1 MSADLALIISD
12 SVMVLGEPVVDFV
25 VVSAAALFI
34 SLLAL
39 SEQKLW
45 DFCKLKGLVEVVL
58 TTALQKLK
66 GLYAINRIIFIV
78 YLICKSYICRN

>member
-1 MSADLALIISD
+1 
-12 SVMVLGEPVVDFV
+12 MVLGEPEVDVVVVDFV
-25 VVSAAALFI
+25 VVSALFI

-58 TTALQKLK
+58 TTALQK
-66 GLYAINRIIFIV
+66 
-78 YLICKSYICRN
+78 

>member
-12 SVMVLGEPVVDFV
+12 SVMLLAELVDVVAVDVVDFV
-25 VVSAAALFI
+25 VSAALFI

-58 TTALQKLK
+58 TTALQK
-66 GLYAINRIIFIV
+66 
-78 YLICKSYICRN
+78 

>member
-12 SVMVLGEPVVDFV
+12 SVMLLGELVDVVAVDVVDFV
-25 VVSAAALFI
+25 VSAALFI

-58 TTALQKLK
+58 TTALQK
-66 GLYAINRIIFIV
+66 
-78 YLICKSYICRN
+78 

>member
-1 MSADLALIISD
+1 
-12 SVMVLGEPVVDFV
+12 MVLGEPVVDVVVVDFV
-25 VVSAAALFI
+25 VVSALFI

-58 TTALQKLK
+58 TTALQK
-66 GLYAINRIIFIV
+66 
-78 YLICKSYICRN
+78 

>member
-1 MSADLALIISD
+1 ML
-12 SVMVLGEPVVDFV
+12 LGELVDVVAVDVVDFV
-25 VVSAAALFI
+25 VSAALFI

-58 TTALQKLK
+58 TTALQK
-66 GLYAINRIIFIV
+66 
-78 YLICKSYICRN
+78 

>member
-1 MSADLALIISD
+1 
-12 SVMVLGEPVVDFV
+12 MVLGEPVVDVVVVDFV
-25 VVSAAALFI
+25 VVSAAVLFI

-58 TTALQKLK
+58 TTALQK
-66 GLYAINRIIFIV
+66 
-78 YLICKSYICRN
+78 

>member
-1 MSADLALIISD
+1 MFSLSYIYYSISYLDGLSADLALIISD
-12 SVMVLGEPVVDFV
+12 SVMVLGEPVVDVVVVDFV

-58 TTALQKLK
+58 TTALQK
-66 GLYAINRIIFIV
+66 
-78 YLICKSYICRN
+78 